1 MHYPMMIGLVIENF
15 IYFVLGSPYNQ
26 DFIYKEEQVL
36 IKEIKK
42 DKYFKGWVWCPPKI
56 YHTLILCQISFYL
69 KIIENLRTF
78 AL

>member
-1 MHYPMMIGLVIENF
+1 MMIGLVIENF

-42 DKYFKGWVWCPPKI
+42 DKYFKG
-56 YHTLILCQISFYL
+56 
-69 KIIENLRTF
+69 
-78 AL
+78 